1 MLRLWND
8 GWSFLRTEPGTELAD
23 IPGREEE
30 FSPVVI
36 PHDWLIGDVRH
47 LYEDGTGWYRKRFM
61 AGNWK
66 YGYSAFDVSVGE
78 YLKEGENEV
87 LVQVRF
93 LSPNSRWYSGAGIYR
108 NVWIQVC
115 GEAYLPM
122 DGTYVSSVW
131 EESSDEGRS
140 TYSVRIDTECAGRME
155 PGVLCRYT
163 LRAAL
168 YVGDAPEPADV
179 RDITI
184 GFCRKRFDPER
195 CF

>member
-8 GWSFLRTEPGTELAD
+8 GWSFLRTEHGTELAD

-87 LVQVRF
+87 LVQVWF
-93 LSPNSRWYSGAGIYR
+93 FSPNSRWYSGAGIYR

-131 EESSDEGRS
+131 EESSAVIRCGPHYMLEMRRNRQILRISQSDSAGS
-140 TYSVRIDTECAGRME
+140 TSIRRGA
-155 PGVLCRYT
+155 
-163 LRAAL
+163 
-168 YVGDAPEPADV
+168 
-179 RDITI
+179 
-184 GFCRKRFDPER
+184 FS
-195 CF
+195 